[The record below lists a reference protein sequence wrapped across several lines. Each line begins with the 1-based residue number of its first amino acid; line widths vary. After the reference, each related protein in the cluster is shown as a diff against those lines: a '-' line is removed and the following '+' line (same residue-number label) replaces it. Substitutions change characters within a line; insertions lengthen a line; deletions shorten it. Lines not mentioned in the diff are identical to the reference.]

1 MAKRPSGKLNL
12 LERTLPPGLLVD
24 ASWLEAHGYSRSL
37 RSQYVSAGW
46 LEQPARRVYRR
57 PTTSALTWQHA
68 VVSLQTVL
76 GFRLVVGGRTA
87 LELHGF
93 AHYLQQTQREVHLYG
108 PKPPPSW
115 LHELKLDTRFVYH
128 NSARL
133 FDERPPP
140 PGSKLNFVSQVRG
153 GPRPESKYGVT
164 SLELGGLGDWSLVVS
179 TPERA
184 ILELL
189 EELPAHDT
197 FHQADVIMEGL
208 TTLRPARLQELLA
221 ECKSVKVKRL
231 FFFFA
236 DRHRHRWL
244 PRLDRTKVDLG
255 EGKRSLVRGGKLDRA
270 YQITVPEDLHGVP

>member
-1 MAKRPSGKLNL
+1 MATRPSGKLNL
-12 LERTLPPGLLVD
+12 LERTLSPGLLVD
-24 ASWLEAHGYSRSL
+24 ASWLEAHGYSRAL

-57 PTTSALTWQHA
+57 PTASALTWQHA
-68 VVSLQTVL
+68 VVSLQTLL

-87 LELHGF
+87 LELRGF
-93 AHYLQQTQREVHLYG
+93 AHYLQQAQREVHLYG

-115 LHELKLDTRFVYH
+115 LHELKLGTKFVYH

-133 FDERPPP
+133 FDERTPLA
-140 PGSKLNFVSQVRG
+140 GSKLNFVPQVRG
-153 GPRPESKYGVT
+153 GPRLESDYGVT
-164 SLELGGLGDWSLVVS
+164 FLELRALGDWTLLVS

-189 EELPAHDT
+189 EELPAHES
-197 FHQADVIMEGL
+197 FHQADMIMEDL

-231 FFFFA
+231 FFFFS
-236 DRHRHRWL
+236 DRHRHKWL
-244 PRLDRTKVDLG
+244 QRLDRSKIDLG
-255 EGKRSLVRGGKLDRA
+255 EGKRLLVRGGKLDRA